1 MPITGL
7 DRMPGSGL
15 ARGTLFDKEL
25 NITTL
30 SVATGTFATSII
42 LEASGENKYTITWT
56 QPSGDD
62 RALTIPSMGADDQFT
77 FNEAT
82 QTLTNKT
89 LTSPTIT
96 GGALTALTDLDMTSG
111 NKTILDTIG
120 ANSLTIGAGDTTVI
134 IAGNLTVSGTTTT
147 VNTTTLTIEDSLYV
161 LNHGTSG
168 TPSEDAGFVVERGDS
183 TNVGFFW
190 DESADEFVTVNTSE
204 TGSTAGNVTI
214 ASYANARVATLTAAN
229 ISAFTLDGKLTA
241 GSSEI
246 EGSAFDIDGGN
257 IDGTAI
263 GAASASTIVGTTI
276 TANTSILPDASG
288 GADIGSTSAEWG
300 DIYVADDKKI
310 MLGNAQDV
318 SLEYDEDGTDTLLIT
333 GNVTFADGSYTVDI
347 ASHDTSNGLKLGG
360 TLVTATAAELN
371 LIDGSSANTVVNSKA
386 VIYGSSGE
394 LAGTLS
400 TASQGNVTSLGTLT
414 ALQVDNI
421 NINGNT
427 ITSTDSNGDITI
439 TPEGT
444 GEVNIASGN
453 LNYAGTAITATGA
466 ELNLL
471 DGGTARG
478 TTAVASG
485 DGIVINDAGTMRMTN
500 VDTVST
506 YFSGHNVG
514 GTNIVTTGALNA
526 GSITSGFGT
535 IDTGSSTITTTGLIS
550 GGSLDIDD
558 VLINGS
564 TIGHT
569 DDTDLMTVADG
580 VLTVAGELDATSLDI
595 SGNADID
602 GTLEADVITIDGT
615 NVITGSLITTLG
627 TISAGVWNGT
637 AITGAYINDD
647 IISGQSEIT
656 TGLAAADELLY
667 SDGGTVKRV
676 GLDNFIELA
685 PTLATEDAVADGD
698 YILFLDGGATGNMN
712 KEAVHDLATLFAGT
726 GLTAS
731 SSVIGVDASQT
742 QITAVGTI
750 TSGTWGTGAV
760 IGGATITLGSDATGD
775 VYYRNASGVLTRL
788 AAGSDADVLTLAS
801 GIPSWATPTV
811 GDITGVTAG
820 NGLSGGGTS
829 GGVSLALDLSEL
841 SDTAIAHGDYIVF
854 TDTTDSNASVKGDL
868 ADVATLFAGS
878 GLTATNSVIAVDTL
892 NQDTS
897 GTAAI
902 ATTVTIT
909 DNEST
914 DEDNAI
920 IFTAGGDVDGG
931 NLGLESD
938 GTLTYNPSTGKITAT
953 GFIGA
958 LTGNVTGDV
967 TGDVTGTADT
977 ATVATTVTITDNEST
992 NEENAVVFTA
1002 GGDVDGGNL
1011 GLESDGD
1018 LTYNPST
1025 GTVTATIF
1033 KGNIDA
1039 VDGDFDGTLEA
1050 DALTV
1055 GGTNVLTGSLITT
1068 LGTISAGTWNG
1079 TAIASAY
1086 LDSDTAHLSGTQ
1098 TFTGA
1103 KTFTDTVTVGVDD
1116 DGKDVKFFG
1125 ETAGSYMLW
1134 DESEDDLILA
1144 GVPKLFIGDTANANQ
1159 TIGLTINAAGNE
1171 GEIITLKA
1179 SDFGGTDADGSG
1191 HDMTAKT
1198 ESDTYGF
1205 IGKSSSTQGGL
1216 VLKGYSSAKRGMQL
1230 VGAATTDDT
1239 AKDVNA
1245 NSHVVIRCETHDP
1258 SGDGDSTTTP
1268 GTDANLL
1275 TVRGPGGTVRFIWD
1289 IEGSAHA
1296 DVEWT
1301 TYDKE
1306 DDLGLVKG
1314 MEQELLLREDEGQTE
1329 RRKYLETVGIIGKN
1343 SWHMENGKQRAMI
1356 NTTKLSMLHHGALIQ
1371 VADKLDRLSEENKQ
1385 LRQKL
1390 EALEV

>member
-30 SVATGTFATSII
+30 DVATGTFTSSIV
-42 LEASGENKYTITWT
+42 LEKAGENKYTITWSE
-56 QPSGDD
+56 PSGAD
-62 RALTIPSMGADDQFT
+62 RALTIPAMGSDDQFT
-77 FNEAT
+77 FNAAT

-111 NKTILDTIG
+111 DKTILDTIG
-120 ANSLTIGAGDTTVI
+120 SNSLTIGAGGTTVI

-147 VNTTTLTIEDSLYV
+147 VNTATLTIEDSLYV

-190 DESADEFVTVNTSE
+190 DESADEFATVNTSE
-204 TGSTAGNVTI
+204 TGSTAGDVTI

-246 EGSAFDIDGGN
+246 EGSAFDINGGN

-300 DIYVADDKKI
+300 DVYIADDKKI
-310 MLGNAQDV
+310 MLGDGQDV

-400 TASQGNVTSLGTLT
+400 TAAQGNVTSLGTLT

-421 NINGNT
+421 NIDGNT

-439 TPEGT
+439 TPNGT
-444 GEVNIASGN
+444 GEVNIAAGN

-506 YFSGHNVG
+506 YFSSHNVG

-602 GTLEADVITIDGT
+602 GTLEADAITVDGT
-615 NVITGSLITTLG
+615 TLAEYIADTVGAMVTSNTESGITVTYDTSNDNIDFSIDAAQTGITSLLATDIKIGEDDETKIDFETADEIHFYAANVEQVYLGDNIFGPQSDSDVDLGSSSVRWKDAYVDTITSTST
-627 TISAGVWNGT
+627 
-637 AITGAYINDD
+637 
-647 IISGQSEIT
+647 IT
-656 TGLAAADELLY
+656 TGAGIVIADAGNIGSA
-667 SDGGTVKRV
+667 SDTDAIAIASNGVVTFSQAPVFPDGSIAVVDLDIDGATDIGEDLVDADLFIVDNGAGGTNRK
-676 GLDNFIELA
+676 
-685 PTLATEDAVADGD
+685 VAASRIKT
-698 YILFLDGGATGNMN
+698 YI
-712 KEAVHDLATLFAGT
+712 
-726 GLTAS
+726 
-731 SSVIGVDASQT
+731 
-742 QITAVGTI
+742 
-750 TSGTWGTGAV
+750 
-760 IGGATITLGSDATGD
+760 
-775 VYYRNASGVLTRL
+775 
-788 AAGSDADVLTLAS
+788 
-801 GIPSWATPTV
+801 
-811 GDITGVTAG
+811 
-820 NGLSGGGTS
+820 GGGTQWQAVKTGNYTAS
-829 GGVSLALDLSEL
+829 AGEGVFMNTTSSALTLTLPASPSIGDEVTFVDYAGTFDSNNLTIARNSSKIHGAEEDLTVSVERAANTL
-841 SDTAIAHGDYIVF
+841 VF
-854 TDTTDSNASVKGDL
+854 TD
-868 ADVATLFAGS
+868 
-878 GLTATNSVIAVDTL
+878 
-892 NQDTS
+892 
-897 GTAAI
+897 
-902 ATTVTIT
+902 
-909 DNEST
+909 
-914 DEDNAI
+914 
-920 IFTAGGDVDGG
+920 
-931 NLGLESD
+931 
-938 GTLTYNPSTGKITAT
+938 
-953 GFIGA
+953 
-958 LTGNVTGDV
+958 
-967 TGDVTGTADT
+967 
-977 ATVATTVTITDNEST
+977 
-992 NEENAVVFTA
+992 
-1002 GGDVDGGNL
+1002 
-1011 GLESDGD
+1011 
-1018 LTYNPST
+1018 
-1025 GTVTATIF
+1025 
-1033 KGNIDA
+1033 
-1039 VDGDFDGTLEA
+1039 
-1050 DALTV
+1050 
-1055 GGTNVLTGSLITT
+1055 
-1068 LGTISAGTWNG
+1068 
-1079 TAIASAY
+1079 
-1086 LDSDTAHLSGTQ
+1086 
-1098 TFTGA
+1098 
-1103 KTFTDTVTVGVDD
+1103 
-1116 DGKDVKFFG
+1116 
-1125 ETAGSYMLW
+1125 
-1134 DESEDDLILA
+1134 
-1144 GVPKLFIGDTANANQ
+1144 
-1159 TIGLTINAAGNE
+1159 
-1171 GEIITLKA
+1171 
-1179 SDFGGTDADGSG
+1179 
-1191 HDMTAKT
+1191 
-1198 ESDTYGF
+1198 
-1205 IGKSSSTQGGL
+1205 STQGWL
-1216 VLKGYSSAKRGMQL
+1216 LKSK
-1230 VGAATTDDT
+1230 
-1239 AKDVNA
+1239 
-1245 NSHVVIRCETHDP
+1245 
-1258 SGDGDSTTTP
+1258 
-1268 GTDANLL
+1268 
-1275 TVRGPGGTVRFIWD
+1275 
-1289 IEGSAHA
+1289 
-1296 DVEWT
+1296 
-1301 TYDKE
+1301 
-1306 DDLGLVKG
+1306 
-1314 MEQELLLREDEGQTE
+1314 
-1329 RRKYLETVGIIGKN
+1329 
-1343 SWHMENGKQRAMI
+1343 
-1356 NTTKLSMLHHGALIQ
+1356 
-1371 VADKLDRLSEENKQ
+1371 
-1385 LRQKL
+1385 
-1390 EALEV
+1390 